1 MNTPPMNINPVNAAP
16 PRSAAGKQ
24 QDSTSADVPFSQVL
38 SSEMAQNRRNSEA
51 RQGTD
56 GDAGKDAVAQAD
68 RPAEPGERAAATA
81 TEAAEPVR
89 DPLAPP
95 LAENAKVDPATLL
108 GLAITPDQLK
118 PAAARMD
125 SADADQPSA
134 ENANT
139 LPFQNSRKG
148 RSAQAELFAGTA
160 TQKIDPA
167 LPGKASLQASTTAA
181 LATAFSGQLAAAR
194 QGDAMKGEFM
204 SDLTSNPAMRPA
216 SQASFETLHTL
227 NEVAA
232 PKLAP
237 TLGTTAWNQALG
249 EKVVWMAAG
258 AQQTA
263 TLTLNPPNMGPLQI
277 VLNVAND
284 QATASFFSAQPEV
297 RQALEAAFP
306 RLKEMMNEAGIQ
318 LEQATVS
325 ADTPRQDNPS
335 DQQAQ
340 RVTPPFGGRDDGA
353 GGGLQTLHLPPQ
365 QSGRGLVDTFA

>member
-1 MNTPPMNINPVNAAP
+1 MNINPVNAAP
-16 PRSAAGKQ
+16 PQSAAGKQ

-56 GDAGKDAVAQAD
+56 GDAGKDAAAQAG

-118 PAAARMD
+118 PAAAKMD

-148 RSAQAELFAGTA
+148 RSAQAGLFAGTA
-160 TQKIDPA
+160 RDTQKIDPA
-167 LPGKASLQASTTAA
+167 LPAKASLQASTTAA

-353 GGGLQTLHLPPQ
+353 SGGLQTLHLPAQ